1 MYIYYMCIFK
11 SVFCFSYKVFVVQII
26 SLTTEAVRKKT
37 VFAVCQAFYLCLS
50 DTRQAG
56 KHLII

>member
-1 MYIYYMCIFK
+1 MCISK

-26 SLTTEAVRKKT
+26 SLTSEAVRKKT
-37 VFAVCQAFYLCLS
+37 GFAVCQAFYLCLS
-50 DTRQAG
+50 DTKQAG